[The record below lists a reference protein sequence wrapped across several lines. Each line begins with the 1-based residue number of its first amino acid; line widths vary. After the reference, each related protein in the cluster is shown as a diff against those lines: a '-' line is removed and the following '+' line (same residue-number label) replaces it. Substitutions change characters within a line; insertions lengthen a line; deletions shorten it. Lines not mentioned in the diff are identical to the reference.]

1 MPSVMQRVGT
11 PNARHNLE
19 NEYRKHLENVNPELS
34 RYNETVRQKSVEDI
48 YAEHLQPA
56 FEKFNEKQKRRDR
69 RLDVKYDCDT
79 FLGYQRALDKLARAS
94 QNSIDQKGR
103 PPIRE
108 IVWQFGNPEQGY
120 GSAGQ
125 TNESRERIKGML
137 LEVQQEAERRY
148 PQFVWGD
155 LVFHADEES
164 LDADGKECG
173 SLHLHSSFVPLCFQN
188 KQGPEVQVAF
198 ERCLREMGFSTFE
211 AWKHDLDKIMEDVLQ
226 KHGLERTVM
235 DNHNEHQDSREF
247 HRQQKLIK
255 QTKEL
260 EAEVKD
266 LQEEAQIAESVRD
279 TYQEIADTYREEVDT
294 AHTELLEARES
305 LESAKQEIS
314 SLQADK
320 TALRGEIEGMEAQKE
335 KIQQTTIQAYKV
347 LKEQTP
353 KVAALKTERDEIAK
367 TLPEMRQQKAEMER
381 ELPVLQEQISEAKSE
396 LAVVESAI
404 KRKMDEGAGQ
414 FGWDGMAERIER
426 ARKEADQANK
436 VKALEKRLS
445 LFEQFVSL
453 PQVRPLWEQFQ
464 NLLRRDKTR
473 RTDRDSR

>member
-19 NEYRKHLENVNPELS
+19 NEYRKHLDNVNPELS
-34 RYNETVRQKSVEDI
+34 KYNETIRQRSIEDI

-56 FEKFNEKQKRRDR
+56 FEKFNAKQKRRDR

-79 FLGYQRALDKLARAS
+79 FLEYQRALDKQARAS

-120 GSAGQ
+120 GSANQ
-125 TNESRERIKGML
+125 TVESRKRIKGML

-148 PQFVWGD
+148 SQFVWGD
-155 LVFHADEES
+155 IVFHADEES
-164 LDADGKECG
+164 LDADEKECG

-188 KQGPEVQVAF
+188 KQGTEVQVAF

-211 AWKHDLDKIMEDVLQ
+211 AWKHDLDNIMENVLQ

-235 DNHNEHQDSREF
+235 GNTNEHQDSREF

-266 LQEEAQIAESVRD
+266 LQEDISISESVIESN
-279 TYQEIADTYREEVDT
+279 QEIAEIYREQADET
-294 AHTELLEARES
+294 HTELIIVTES
-305 LESAKQEIS
+305 LNSAKQEVK
-314 SLQADK
+314 SLQEDK
-320 TALRGEIEGMEAQKE
+320 TVLEGEIMSLEAKKEETQRVLTVAEKSLKESAPKIATLKREMTEIKE
-335 KIQQTTIQAYKV
+335 K
-347 LKEQTP
+347 
-353 KVAALKTERDEIAK
+353 
-367 TLPEMRQQKAEMER
+367 LPEMRQQKAEMER
-381 ELPVLQEQISEAKSE
+381 ELPVLQKQISEAKAE
-396 LAVVESAI
+396 LEVVESAI
-404 KRKMDEGAGQ
+404 KRKMEDGSAQ
-414 FGWDGMAERIER
+414 FGWGGMSERIER
-426 ARKEADQANK
+426 ARKEAAQVNK
-436 VKALEKRLS
+436 MRAMEKRLS

-453 PQVRPLWEQFQ
+453 PQIKPLWEQFQ
-464 NLLRRDKTR
+464 KLFSKEKSRKH
-473 RTDRDSR
+473 DRDSR